1 MKAPAMGTRIYINH
15 WLNFA
20 QTVVQNSHSG
30 LPYLGLPYHDPIPMV
45 HLSIARYANPHTPL
59 ERAQC
64 CSMSCHPAYGLV
76 RQGHGEVRSELNSN
90 RCAVMRQPHTKRG
103 ANLDKVWGVAQ
114 SKSSTGAP
122 CQNLQAGKTKT
133 PPRLKYYSYRE
144 QRNRPSACLGGCGT
158 KQKLHG
164 RWVRQGHD
172 GHAASLEG
180 SGSPGGRHQ
189 LSSSI
194 RIVKTFTQT
203 CQMGAGCPHKPKLEE
218 HTVD

>member
-1 MKAPAMGTRIYINH
+1 M
-15 WLNFA
+15 
-20 QTVVQNSHSG
+20 QNSHSG
-30 LPYLGLPYHDPIPMV
+30 LPYLGLPYHDSIPMV

-64 CSMSCHPAYGLV
+64 CSMSCHPACGMV
-76 RQGHGEVRSELNSN
+76 RQGHGEVRSELQQQP
-90 RCAVMRQPHTKRG
+90 MRRNAAAAHQAGCQPRQSLGGRPIKILYWRP
-103 ANLDKVWGVAQ
+103 L
-114 SKSSTGAP
+114 SKSASRQNQDAP
-122 CQNLQAGKTKT
+122 SLKLLQL
-133 PPRLKYYSYRE
+133 PRTT
-144 QRNRPSACLGGCGT
+144 QPSFSVFGGCGT

-172 GHAASLEG
+172 GHAASLGG

-194 RIVKTFTQT
+194 RIVKTFTQK

-218 HTVD
+218 HIVD